1 MLNKVIKIGAF
12 TAIAALGV
20 TALIKSDL
28 FPKLK
33 EKLHNY
39 DVEFEKKNC
48 IKRRLQVIA
57 DVMQKRIKEIDCRTS
72 CENHKRRQEEYDK
85 MNWDEKKISRKA
97 FS

>member
-39 DVEFEKKNC
+39 DVEFEKK
-48 IKRRLQVIA
+48 KLH
-57 DVMQKRIKEIDCRTS
+57 KETLAGYCRCNAET
-72 CENHKRRQEEYDK
+72 D
-85 MNWDEKKISRKA
+85 
-97 FS
+97 

>member
-48 IKRRLQVIA
+48 IKKHLLVIA
-57 DVMQKRIKEIDCRTS
+57 DAMQKRIREVDCRTS
-72 CENHKRRQEEYDK
+72 CENHKRRQDEYDK